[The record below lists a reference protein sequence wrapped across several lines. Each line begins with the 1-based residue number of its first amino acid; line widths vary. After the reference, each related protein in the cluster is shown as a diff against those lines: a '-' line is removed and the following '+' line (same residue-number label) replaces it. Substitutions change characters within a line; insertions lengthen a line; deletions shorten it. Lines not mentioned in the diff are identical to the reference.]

1 MNGPVPI
8 AEKFNTQSQGRER
21 KFAVF
26 HLIDKTKRNEQGYSI
41 RSITARMMGSMLLC
55 AGLLVGCIQPAEV
68 VEESWEQSVIKPEE
82 GVSEDMPEESTEKSV
97 EDIIREQLEKMSL
110 EEKAGQVLFLALRRN
125 QEGRP
130 LQQLG
135 NDEKTMLNTI
145 QPGGIIL
152 FNENIHDN
160 EQVKNL
166 IVEMQAAA
174 GIPLFMAVDQE
185 GGRVSRLTGGE
196 MIFPETPS
204 ARELGQT
211 GDVDNALEVGKLLG
225 RELKALGF
233 NMNMA
238 PVADV
243 DSNPQ
248 NPVIGDRSFGNDPEL
263 VANMVVAMA
272 RGMSLEGVIP
282 VMKHFPGHGDTN
294 LDSHVEAVTLHHSLE
309 RLEQVEFLPF
319 RRAVSLNMPVIMTGH
334 IELKALDEGVP
345 ATLSS
350 VLVTDLLR
358 GDWGYGG
365 IVISDALEMGAI
377 SRRWTSGEAAVKALS
392 AGVDLLLMPESPQEA
407 LDAIVKAVNE
417 GKLEEEQLDQAVTR
431 ILALKFKSEILTD

>member
-1 MNGPVPI
+1 
-8 AEKFNTQSQGRER
+8 
-21 KFAVF
+21 
-26 HLIDKTKRNEQGYSI
+26 
-41 RSITARMMGSMLLC
+41 MGLMLLC
-55 AGLLVGCIQPAEV
+55 AGFLVGCAQPSEV
-68 VEESWEQSVIKPEE
+68 VEESWEQNIMEPEE
-82 GVSEDMPEESTEKSV
+82 GLSEEMPEESREKSV
-97 EDIIREQLEKMSL
+97 DDIIREKLEEMSL

-125 QEGRP
+125 QEGQP

-135 NDEKTMLNTI
+135 KKEKTILKVI

-152 FNENIHDN
+152 FSENIHDN
-160 EQVKNL
+160 RQVNRL
-166 IVEMQAAA
+166 IAEMQAEAD
-174 GIPLFMAVDQE
+174 IPLFMAVDQE

-196 MIFPETPS
+196 MTFPETPS
-204 ARELGQT
+204 ARKLGQT
-211 GDVDNALEVGKLLG
+211 RDIDNALEMGKLLG

-263 VANMVVAMA
+263 VANMAVAMA

-282 VMKHFPGHGDTN
+282 VIKHFPGHGDTD
-294 LDSHVEAVTLHHSLE
+294 LDSHVEAVVLHHPLE

-319 RRAVSLNMPVIMTGH
+319 RRAVSLKMPVIMTGH
-334 IELKALDEGVP
+334 IELEALDKGVP

-350 VLVTDLLR
+350 VLVTDLLK
-358 GDWGYGG
+358 GDWGYRG

-392 AGVDLLLMPESPQEA
+392 AGVDLLLMPENPQDA
-407 LDAIVKAVNE
+407 RDAIVEAVNE
-417 GKLEEEQLDQAVTR
+417 GVLQKEQLDQAVTR
-431 ILALKFKSEILTD
+431 TLTLKYKSNIMTD